1 MPELG
6 EITEVEVI
14 KSNGERATV
23 KLRTVG
29 VKQEKKPD
37 ENLEGQSGP
46 EPSTEN

>member
-1 MPELG
+1 MSELG

-14 KSNGERATV
+14 KSNGERAIV

-37 ENLEGQSGP
+37 ANVEGQPGQ
-46 EPSTEN
+46 EPSVEN

>member
-14 KSNGERATV
+14 KSNGERVKV
-23 KLRTVG
+23 KLQTVG

-37 ENLEGQSGP
+37 ANLEGQSGQESP
-46 EPSTEN
+46 AEA